1 MHLQR
6 LKDQA
11 ELKQEEYRLQYVI
24 NTILKDPINIS
35 LLKAGQFKG
44 RKAQPSN
51 PEKINLVAAFR
62 SIEPILFKA
71 GHQVIRSQLK
81 QVQEINKKLKE
92 ERREPFEREIEIIS
106 AYQNSLMKQSDQVMN
121 TIEAQN
127 ASPRK
132 LTSLERGQI
141 RLKFIQMNEKPE
153 NFLLDNRYLE
163 RIIGNKILTGKTS
176 NLKKL

>member
-24 NTILKDPINIS
+24 NTILKDPVNIS
-35 LLKAGQFKG
+35 LLKAGELKG
-44 RKAQPSN
+44 KKSQPSN
-51 PEKINLVAAFR
+51 LEKIHLVSAFR

-71 GHQVIRSQLK
+71 GHQVVLSQLK
-81 QVQEINKKLKE
+81 QVRDINKRLKE
-92 ERREPFEREIEIIS
+92 ERREPFEREIEVIS
-106 AYQNSLMKQSDQVMN
+106 AYQTSLMKQSDQVMN

-153 NFLLDNRYLE
+153 KFLLDNRYLE
-163 RIIGNKILTGKTS
+163 RIIGNKI
-176 NLKKL
+176 